1 MSDQTEAA
9 APADPMEQLLAVQGH
24 DTRITQLETR
34 RRIMPERAE
43 AVQVATADRELEHRV
58 GDIQN
63 ELHRLDRDQERLDDE
78 VAGLQDRSE
87 QTDKALYS
95 GAVTNPRELQALQE
109 EIASLARRIGELEDK
124 ELEIMVGREP
134 LEEEDAELSDQREQ
148 LEKRS
153 TDLAT
158 RITVAEA
165 EIDAELEAEAAART
179 ASAAVVAPDLLAE
192 YESLRADLDGVG
204 VARLEHGTTCGGCHM
219 KLSAV
224 EVSRIKGLPA
234 DTRIICEDC
243 GRLLVR

>member
-1 MSDQTEAA
+1 MSEQT
-9 APADPMEQLLAVQGH
+9 DPLEQLLAVQGH
-24 DTRITQLETR
+24 DTRITQLRTR
-34 RRIMPERAE
+34 RRILPERAE
-43 AVQVATADRELEHRV
+43 AVEVAAADRELEHRI

-63 ELHRLDRDQERLDDE
+63 ELHRLERDQDRLDDE
-78 VAGLQDRSE
+78 VATLRDRSE
-87 QTDKALYS
+87 HADKALYS
-95 GAVTNPRELQALQE
+95 GAVTNPRELQALQD

-134 LEEEDAELSDQREQ
+134 LEEEDAELSDQREV
-148 LEKRS
+148 LEARAK
-153 TDLAT
+153 DLAE

-165 EIDAELEAEAAART
+165 EIDAELESEASGREAAA
-179 ASAAVVAPDLLAE
+179 SAVAPDLLAE
-192 YESLRADLDGVG
+192 YETLRAELDGVG

-234 DTRIICEDC
+234 DARIHCEDC